1 MSELINNQEYKQR
14 KLKEMIQQLHAGVN
28 QQTVKEQFIAEFGE
42 ISVQEIS
49 ALEHALVKDGLA
61 VEEIQRLCDVH
72 ADVFKG
78 SISDIHK
85 NDSNFNADSGHPI
98 DTLKRENRAIEELI
112 DAKVGPLFS
121 AYQTTKLPVVR
132 KQLIRHI
139 EILETI
145 DRHYNRK
152 EMLIFPMMEKHGIT
166 TPPQVMWGVDDEIR
180 GNIKVLKNMVEE
192 KTEKNILKQQY
203 DKTIQSIHDMIFKEE
218 NILIPLLMETL
229 THEEWKQVETE
240 SQDLGFTLI
249 EDVPRWVRRFFP
261 TAEEKNTIQ
270 ESKTKVQ
277 ENQVIESNAR
287 IPMDMGSLTPEE
299 INAIFNTVPFDMTF
313 VGADDTVKYFT
324 NGKER
329 IFERA
334 KSIIGREV
342 KNCHPPKSVHIVEQ
356 IVEELRSGLKEQED
370 FWINFGGTFVHIRY
384 YAVRGKDGKF
394 LGILEV
400 TQDIK
405 PIRDLEGEKRL
416 VSSPEDL

>member
-1 MSELINNQEYKQR
+1 MSELINNREHKQEVLKQ
-14 KLKEMIQQLHAGVN
+14 LIHQLHEGVS
-28 QQTVKEQFIAEFGE
+28 QDEVKAKFIAEFGE

-49 ALEHALVKDGLA
+49 SLEHALVRDGLA

-78 SISDIHK
+78 SIAEIHSQ
-85 NDSNFNADSGHPI
+85 DTGFDADAGHPI
-98 DTLKRENRAIEELI
+98 DTLKRENRMVEELI
-112 DAKVGPLFS
+112 DEKVGPLFS

-132 KQLIRHI
+132 KQLSIH
-139 EILETI
+139 LELLATI

-180 GNIKVLKNMVEE
+180 GHIKTLTNMIENKE
-192 KTEKNILKQQY
+192 KDKHILKEQY

-218 NILIPLLMETL
+218 HILIPLLVETL
-229 THEEWKQVETE
+229 THDEWKQIETE
-240 SQDLGFTLI
+240 SQELGFTLL

-261 TAEEKNTIQ
+261 TREEKKVSEKKKIQ
-270 ESKTKVQ
+270 EENGVQ
-277 ENQVIESNAR
+277 NDAR
-287 IPMDMGSLTPEE
+287 IPMDMGSLSPTE
-299 INAIFNTVPFDMTF
+299 INAILNTVPFDMTF

-356 IVEELRSGLKEQED
+356 IVEELRSGVKDQED

-384 YAVRGKDGKF
+384 YAVRDKEGTF
-394 LGILEV
+394 LGVLEV

-416 VSSPEDL
+416 VSSPSEL